1 MKNRNLDR
9 NGLTELWER
18 NQNMIEAK
26 ILKPGYTQ
34 KEALVLLFNTDPKLD
49 LLDIDEVY
57 YPYVRLRYLVTVGKG
72 RIMKKLNKL
81 CDCIID
87 RVSGSVYETEGDPE
101 FDYVEI
107 PEDEALE
114 IQTPLNECYDTG
126 HSFALKQ
133 YIGKAKLMMTPEM
146 QIIEEDI
153 FYKKF
158 YVVKAR
164 DPEEYTYFILVDAVD
179 GGISVLDPM
188 KSISKNWQ
196 RKDSWKKPSAFWKS
210 VDGDHE
216 LLEEMIAEKEAEKR
230 EEE

>member
-1 MKNRNLDR
+1 
-9 NGLTELWER
+9 
-18 NQNMIEAK
+18 MIEAK

-49 LLDIDEVY
+49 LLDIDEGY

-114 IQTPLNECYDTG
+114 IQ
-126 HSFALKQ
+126 
-133 YIGKAKLMMTPEM
+133 KLMMTPEM

-179 GGISVLDPM
+179 GGISVLDHE
-188 KSISKNWQ
+188 KHIEELAKEGQ
-196 RKDSWKKPSAFWKS
+196 LEEAERVLES

>member
-1 MKNRNLDR
+1 
-9 NGLTELWER
+9 
-18 NQNMIEAK
+18 MIEAK

-164 DPEEYTYFILVDAVD
+164 DPEEYTYFILVRCV
-179 GGISVLDPM
+179 
-188 KSISKNWQ
+188 
-196 RKDSWKKPSAFWKS
+196 
-210 VDGDHE
+210 
-216 LLEEMIAEKEAEKR
+216 
-230 EEE
+230 